1 MVYDNETIEHL
12 NNKGLY
18 IFLWEILTVSND
30 KNIRL
35 EIQNTSNY
43 EYLTTTMNTDI
54 VRPFYSFELNSI
66 DTFVRHNSLTNVS
79 VLTFEYDT
87 AKLFQPSYNNFT
99 IISSNN
105 MITCYEPIIDCDQSF
120 SSLLI
125 EKKFLFLSLRYE
137 VHRHLLASYLVERES
152 ILTWRENHRDWH
164 VSQPLNLRYLNQELL
179 FDLFLWQDKQPE
191 VFLKIKDGN
200 DIMSKFFRIKLDSEQ
215 DIDIN
220 CGASFRLPVE
230 EIAKCFCNV
239 VAESTFQR
247 PFPSFSEKV
256 INSILTN
263 RPFILASTPY
273 SLEYLKKLGFR
284 TFDQWWDESYDHE
297 EDHEKRI
304 LKIFEVIDFIDSHDL
319 SRLKKIYDEMH
330 DVFEHNKEKLKS
342 LKNDLM
348 IFK

>member
-1 MVYDNETIEHL
+1 M
-12 NNKGLY
+12 
-18 IFLWEILTVSND
+18 
-30 KNIRL
+30 
-35 EIQNTSNY
+35 
-43 EYLTTTMNTDI
+43 
-54 VRPFYSFELNSI
+54 
-66 DTFVRHNSLTNVS
+66 
-79 VLTFEYDT
+79 
-87 AKLFQPSYNNFT
+87 
-99 IISSNN
+99 
-105 MITCYEPIIDCDQSF
+105 
-120 SSLLI
+120 I

-200 DIMSKFFRIKLDSEQ
+200 DILSKFFRIKLDSEQ

-304 LKIFEVIDFIDSHDL
+304 LKIFDLIDYIYSMPID
-319 SRLKKIYDEMH
+319 
-330 DVFEHNKEKLKS
+330 KLKR
-342 LKNDLM
+342 LYVEM
-348 IFK
+348 IPTLIHNRNNFETMRKTIKFI